1 MNGNPSDFIHSPGF
15 AHTASCTQGKWSKEE
30 DEQLRQLV
38 GEKGSKWKEIST
50 SLGRFPEGCRDR
62 WRELKLG
69 GSRQSG
75 RWSEEETTKL
85 RSLVNEYLAR
95 KQVCNSH
102 ILLCLSQ
109 LSACSLHCLIEL
121 PDGCVAC
128 LK

>member
-1 MNGNPSDFIHSPGF
+1 M
-15 AHTASCTQGKWSKEE
+15 
-30 DEQLRQLV
+30 RQLV
-38 GEKGSKWKEIST
+38 GEKGSKWKEISK
-50 SLGRFPEGCRDR
+50 SLERFPEGCRDR

-95 KQVCNSH
+95 KQVCNSQ
-102 ILLCLSQ
+102 SKS
-109 LSACSLHCLIEL
+109 SACSLHCLIKL
-121 PDGCVAC
+121 PVGSVSC

>member
-1 MNGNPSDFIHSPGF
+1 MQGAIQDGMYLTLGPDTHSPGFNRLF

-38 GEKGSKWKEIST
+38 GEKGPKWKEIST

-75 RWSEEETTKL
+75 RWSEEETAKL

-102 ILLCLSQ
+102 IALCLSS
-109 LSACSLHCLIEL
+109 LVPAACT
-121 PDGCVAC
+121 A
-128 LK
+128 

>member
-1 MNGNPSDFIHSPGF
+1 MNEQKALPASAGF
-15 AHTASCTQGKWSKEE
+15 ADTASCTQGKWSKEE
-30 DEQLRQLV
+30 DERLRQLV

-95 KQVCNSH
+95 KQVCKS
-102 ILLCLSQ
+102 CTS
-109 LSACSLHCLIEL
+109 C
-121 PDGCVAC
+121 CVC
-128 LK
+128 QR